1 MLAQRTRVDSPEMKL
16 DHRIGEW
23 WQACRMD
30 VARIAALV
38 VILSA
43 LVAAPAW
50 PRTPQKTANHP
61 DAEAQES
68 ADPDDMMVEYVD
80 EQREGADS
88 TETVRST
95 AAPPR
100 SVDDIT
106 QALQRYKPDPKRAE
120 RDRAA
125 VQASPPEG
133 DDREALFNFY
143 LRRSAAAQRIGL
155 LSQTIADLKLAA
167 KFASNRD
174 QRKQSMGRLWNAE
187 AEGGNYLTAITLIEG
202 ARAGKLTG
210 GRGLRAGGPAAR
222 GSGDACNLA
231 FLRAHLGD
239 VAEANELL
247 SACDGGLQSRRDV
260 DHSLDARVIARTRA
274 AILAAQG
281 NLAEAEAAA
290 RKALAEMEL
299 FLPTVQ
305 ARQRQ
310 GIVGDTSD
318 MGRVQAVRDSDER
331 RLAEILLARS
341 KLVEAEIAIRNVLRS
356 RLARSGLYSLGTGS
370 ALTILSR
377 VLFEQGRFKDAAVLA
392 TAAVGSLEQSGAVPE
407 SLPLV
412 DARKTYAAALAAQQR
427 WDEAIAEFEKMRVG
441 LERDPLLARK
451 YGTGDINWAWA
462 LIKTGKPEQAQRM
475 LEPMIERT
483 RQRLGEKAYE
493 LAELRGFYALALATT
508 DKSRALKELAAAVP
522 ILLEQSRADDAS
534 EGGGIARTLRRT
546 QILEGYVA
554 LLADLASA
562 GGNAGGIDPVG
573 ESFRL
578 ADVARGSGVQRALSA
593 SAARAQIGDPELA
606 RLARQEQDG
615 AQRIATLTDFLSQL
629 LSAAPDEQLPKAIGD
644 IRKEI
649 EALRASRVDL
659 KREIQRRFP
668 AYANLVD
675 PAPATMA
682 QTRAALR
689 PGEALVSIYVG
700 DTMTYVWAV
709 PHQGAAQMA
718 VAKVGDREITAAV
731 AHVRHALDVGALD
744 LDRMPSYDVVGAY
757 ELFKTVLVPV
767 AAGWK
772 DAASLAIVPHR
783 ALGQLPFSLLVTEP
797 TTLVRAAVPLA
808 EYKKVPW
815 LVRRVAVTQLP
826 SINALVTLRQAPP
839 GSNGRRSFI
848 GFGDPIFSKE
858 QLALAPQQ
866 VVMSRGLK
874 MRSAPLA
881 RDGVNSAQLSQLPRL
896 PDTAEEIRDI
906 AGLLKADMRS
916 DVFLGVAAN
925 ERNVKTAD
933 LASHA
938 VVAFATHGLVP
949 GDIDGL
955 DQPALALTAPDV
967 ADVDGDGLLTMDE
980 VLALKLDADWVVLS
994 ACNTAAGDGAGSE
1007 AVSGLGRA
1015 FFYAGA
1021 RALLVSNWPV
1031 ESASARALTTEIFHL
1046 QAVQPSLSRAEAL
1059 RQAMLRLIDGPG
1071 YVDAASS
1078 KTVFSYAH
1086 PLFWAPF
1093 SLVGDG
1099 GAAR

>member
-1 MLAQRTRVDSPEMKL
+1 MLTRRTRVDLPEMKP

-30 VARIAALV
+30 VARIVALA

-43 LVAAPAW
+43 LVAAPAL
-50 PRTPQKTANHP
+50 PREPQKSASRP
-61 DAEAQES
+61 GAEVQES
-68 ADPDDMMVEYVD
+68 ADPDDLIVEYVD
-80 EQREGADS
+80 EEREGAAS
-88 TETVRST
+88 AEAARST
-95 AAPPR
+95 APPPR

-106 QALQRYKPDPKRAE
+106 QALQRYKPDPQKAE

-125 VQASPPEG
+125 ARASPPEG
-133 DDREALFNFY
+133 AYRKELFAFY
-143 LRRSAAAQRIGL
+143 LDRSKAAQRIGM
-155 LSQTIADLKLAA
+155 LSQSIADLQLAEGW
-167 KFASNRD
+167 ASTREERRQAYNLR
-174 QRKQSMGRLWNAE
+174 WHAE
-187 AEGGNYLTAITLIEG
+187 AFGGNYLKAVAMNEAEQARG
-202 ARAGKLTG
+202 AGINLRKG
-210 GRGLRAGGPAAR
+210 GAR
-222 GSGDACNLA
+222 GSGAACNLA
-231 FLRAHLGD
+231 FLRPQLGD
-239 VAEANELL
+239 IDQAKQDL
-247 SACDGGLQSRRDV
+247 SVCENNLRSRHDR
-260 DHSLDARVIARTRA
+260 DHSLDSWTIANRQAVVYA
-274 AILAAQG
+274 AAG

-290 RKALAEMEL
+290 RKAIAEMEL
-299 FLPTVQ
+299 YLRTLPAGQQQTPFGGLAQ
-305 ARQRQ
+305 LRNY
-310 GIVGDTSD
+310 
-318 MGRVQAVRDSDER
+318 RDGDER
-331 RLAEILLARS
+331 RLAEILLLRG
-341 KLVEAEIAIRNVLRS
+341 KRVEAEIAIRNVLRS
-356 RLARSGLYSLGTGS
+356 RLAHSGLYSLGTGS
-370 ALTILSR
+370 ALTVLSR
-377 VLFEQGRFKDAAVLA
+377 VVLEQGRFKDAATLG
-392 TAAVGSLEQSGAVPE
+392 TAAVGSLEQAGAVPE

-412 DARKTYAAALAAQQR
+412 EARKTYAAALAAQQR
-427 WDEAIAEFEKMRVG
+427 WDDAIAEFQKMQTG
-441 LERDPLLARK
+441 LERDPLLAQK
-451 YGTGDINWAWA
+451 YGVGDINWAWA
-462 LIKTGKPEQAQRM
+462 LIRTGKPEAARRM

-483 RQRLGEKAYE
+483 RQRLGDKSYE

-508 DKSRALKELAAAVP
+508 DRSRALREFAAAVP

-534 EGGGIARTLRRT
+534 ENGGIARTLRRT
-546 QILEGYVA
+546 QILEGYIA

-578 ADVARGSGVQRALSA
+578 ADAARGSGVQRALSA
-593 SAARAQIGDPELA
+593 SAARAQISDPQLA
-606 RLARQEQDG
+606 QLARQEQDSE
-615 AQRIATLTDFLSQL
+615 QRIATLTDFLNRL
-629 LSAAPDEQLPKAIGD
+629 LSAPPDQQLPKAIGD
-644 IRKEI
+644 MRKEI
-649 EALRASRVDL
+649 EALHASIADL

-668 AYANLVD
+668 AYANLVN
-675 PAPATMA
+675 PAPATIA

-700 DTMTYVWAV
+700 DTSTYVWAV
-709 PHQGAAQMA
+709 AREGPAQMA
-718 VAKVGDREITAAV
+718 VAKIGDREVAAAV
-731 AHVRHALDVGALD
+731 ARLRHALDVGAID
-744 LDRMPSYDVVGAY
+744 LDRMPAYDVAGAY
-757 ELFKTVLVPV
+757 ELFKTVLLPV

-797 TTLVRAAVPLA
+797 TTLVHAAVPLA

-826 SINALVTLRQAPP
+826 SINALVMLRQAPP
-839 GSNGRRSFI
+839 GSSGRRSFI

-1046 QAVQPSLSRAEAL
+1046 QAVRPSLSRAEAL

-1071 YVDAASS
+1071 YVDGASS
-1078 KTVFSYAH
+1078 KSVFSYAH